1 MMESAARDGI
11 DSRRLTILACGI
23 SLLLFSSIST
33 AETPQDGPPNLSG
46 TWELNEEDSDNL
58 REKMMEA
65 RRSGGSGGSR
75 SGGGGFGGGMGG
87 GRGGMG
93 GGMGA
98 GRGGMSGGRG
108 GMGGGQRGGRSG
120 GRDGEGPPRLMR
132 GIDVLEV
139 EQSDS
144 KVTIRYSDDSE
155 RILITDGKKY
165 ESESPNGDSLITTAV
180 WKQGQLIVTIK
191 SSERG
196 KITEWYKLS
205 ENGERL
211 IVKLDLPGRGRL
223 PAMKLK
229 RVYDLIGQVSPTA

>member
-1 MMESAARDGI
+1 MMEFAAKDGI
-11 DSRRLTILACGI
+11 DSRWLTILACGI

-33 AETPQDGPPNLSG
+33 ADTPQNGPPDLSG

-98 GRGGMSGGRG
+98 GRGGMSGGR
-108 GMGGGQRGGRSG
+108 SG

-144 KVTIRYSDDSE
+144 KVTIRYSDVSE

-196 KITEWYKLS
+196 KIKEWYKLS
-205 ENGERL
+205 ESGQRL
-211 IVKLDLPGRGRL
+211 IVKLDLPGRGRF
-223 PAMKLK
+223 PAITLK
-229 RVYDLIGQVSPTA
+229 RIYDLVG

>member
-1 MMESAARDGI
+1 MNFAAKDRR
-11 DSRRLTILACGI
+11 DSRWLAVLVCVI
-23 SLLLFSSIST
+23 SLMIFGSSSP
-33 AETPQDGPPNLSG
+33 ADTPQVEPPNLSG
-46 TWELNEEDSDNL
+46 TWELNEEDSDDL

-144 KVTIRYSDDSE
+144 TVRVQYSDGTE
-155 RILITDGKKY
+155 RILITDGQKQ
-165 ESESPNGDSLITTAV
+165 ESESPNGDSMITTAV
-180 WKQGQLIVTIK
+180 WKQGQLIVTVK
-191 SSERG
+191 SNEGG

-229 RVYDLIGQVSPTA
+229 RVYDLADST